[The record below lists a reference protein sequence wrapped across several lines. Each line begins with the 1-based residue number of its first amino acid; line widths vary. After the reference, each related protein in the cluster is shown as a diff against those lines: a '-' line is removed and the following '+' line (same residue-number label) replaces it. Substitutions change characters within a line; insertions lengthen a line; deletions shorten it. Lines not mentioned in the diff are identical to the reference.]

1 MNIINSILS
10 TIARLCFAPFAALP
24 AWVALVFWSAVL
36 GVLMA
41 IAFRY
46 TSPQKKLKVVVDRIR
61 ANMLGMKLFKDDLGV
76 TFRVQVQLFKSIA
89 LRLWY
94 SLPPMCAMIVPFV
107 LILTQFAVYY
117 EKRPFGP
124 NEAIVVELR
133 LAPNVW
139 EQSEQLTIHTP
150 DGVRV
155 EARVR
160 DEQTHEVTWR
170 ISSGVPT
177 PFTVAW
183 NIGDE
188 RVEKTIAVAKSPNRL
203 MPVSTLRPGT
213 EFLDRLLFPAESA
226 FGADSPVRS
235 IEVRHPARSTEIF
248 GFDIPWWLTL
258 LVVSMLF
265 AFISKPFTKVQ
276 F

>member
-10 TIARLCFAPFAALP
+10 TIAGLCFAPFTALP

-41 IAFRY
+41 IGFRY
-46 TSPQKKLKVVVDRIR
+46 TSPQKKLKIVVDRIR

-94 SLPPMCAMIVPFV
+94 SLPPMLAMIVPFV
-107 LILTQFAVYY
+107 LILTQFAVWY

-139 EQSEQLTIHTP
+139 EQSEQLAIHTP

-160 DEQTHEVTWR
+160 DEQAHEVTWR
-170 ISSGVPT
+170 ISPGIST
-177 PFTVAW
+177 AFTVAW
-183 NIGDE
+183 NIGGE
-188 RVEKTIAVAKSPNRL
+188 RIEKTIAVAKSPDRL
-203 MPVSTLRPGT
+203 VPVSTLRPGPD
-213 EFLDRLLFPAESA
+213 FLDRLLYPAEPA
-226 FGADSPVRS
+226 FSADSPVRS

-258 LVVSMLF
+258 LIVSMLF